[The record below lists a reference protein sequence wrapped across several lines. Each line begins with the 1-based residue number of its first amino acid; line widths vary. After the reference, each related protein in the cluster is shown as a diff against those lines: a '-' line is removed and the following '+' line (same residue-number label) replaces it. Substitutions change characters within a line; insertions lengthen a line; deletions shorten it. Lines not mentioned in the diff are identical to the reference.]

1 VGWMART
8 GATASTAGWHCL
20 SDRGA
25 TVLSVAEVAIGL
37 RDHSGWAVAVTVSAE
52 PLVRDRRRIE
62 LCDPAL
68 PRQAFHAASGL
79 PIEQANQVIK
89 QVRHSATAAS
99 ERELRRLAD
108 DLARQGHHVQ
118 AVAIA
123 IPTSSIPR
131 DLSTVLRSHLR
142 LHAAEGELYSEALA
156 DAAHAAGLPMVRYAT
171 KDVAAETAAALDCSP
186 ATVAEIA
193 AKLGHGL
200 GPPWAKD
207 QKEAAMAALLGLH
220 TVGWPRRLRPRANGR
235 GQ

>member
-1 VGWMART
+1 MGWMART

-79 PIEQANQVIK
+79 PIEQASQVIK

-118 AVAIA
+118 AVAIS

-156 DAAHAAGLPMVRYAT
+156 DPCRRAPDGPVRHQGCRCRNSRCA
-171 KDVAAETAAALDCSP
+171 
-186 ATVAEIA
+186 
-193 AKLGHGL
+193 
-200 GPPWAKD
+200 
-207 QKEAAMAALLGLH
+207 
-220 TVGWPRRLRPRANGR
+220 
-235 GQ
+235 